1 MAPETMGGK
10 WLRRTTTT
18 TAGGGD
24 GPTSITNSKRSRNNN
39 DNNGVGC
46 FATYGSDVF
55 GFAIVLWELVSL
67 EDFDHQYDTN
77 PMKFEEAVCD
87 YNHRP
92 NINVITNELINDYD
106 GDCNSNIGGTG
117 TNTSTK
123 TEMIGVILRN
133 LIESCWDEDYK
144 SRPSFESIIIKLH
157 EIISLLSSHSSMK
170 KQISRR
176 SSISRHSRSSLRS
189 SDDHGTT
196 TANNNNNNRNIGS
209 SSDESIMNNI
219 QFDNSMV
226 LQDPEQN
233 NNARNKTAAHFD
245 NDNSKKDDKIDQDD
259 IESDNYE
266 NGDDGDDIDLEQQ
279 SISIMNGSLLSLM
292 NESFKSMGTSN
303 CDGGASASN
312 TAATN
317 FSSRTCDLIG
327 GGSSSGK
334 VGGAFL
340 SYDDDDNDE
349 DDDDDGEE
357 DEDDEEEY
365 DDAIDESMGMDND
378 YSSSNITTTSWNN
391 GRLLS
396 DGATTMSISRLSVGG
411 STSFSNFSF
420 SSFKNNIGGTASTTN
435 RGSDEDG
442 DDGDGVSSLKKYL
455 ASTNNNDSSSSKAAA
470 ITANFGSSCSLSL

>member
-1 MAPETMGGK
+1 MGGK

-18 TAGGGD
+18 TAGGG
-24 GPTSITNSKRSRNNN
+24 GGSTSITNSKRSRNNN

-106 GDCNSNIGGTG
+106 GDCNSGTG

-123 TEMIGVILRN
+123 TEMIGVILRS

-144 SRPSFESIIIKLH
+144 NRPSFESIIIKLH

-176 SSISRHSRSSLRS
+176 SSISRHSRSSFRS

-196 TANNNNNNRNIGS
+196 TANNNNSNIGS

-219 QFDNSMV
+219 QFNNSMV

-233 NNARNKTAAHFD
+233 NNAHNNTAAHFD

-349 DDDDDGEE
+349 DDDEDGEE

-420 SSFKNNIGGTASTTN
+420 SSFKNSTGGTASTTN
-435 RGSDEDG
+435 RGSYGKD
-442 DDGDGVSSLKKYL
+442 
-455 ASTNNNDSSSSKAAA
+455 AA
-470 ITANFGSSCSLSL
+470 ITATFGSSCSLSL